1 MPDIFRRTT
10 NTLPKVSGPNLGRG
24 TRSGRTVIWVLPALA
39 TLAVT
44 GWWWQTPKRSDAE
57 SGTVKND
64 DSIGNQ
70 RLDAVAT
77 DNRAETMLK
86 PTAPVW
92 AVSNV
97 KSKEIQTIK
106 DDSKLSSKAS
116 KKLSEI
122 QQALEGDWTG
132 YYQGHRKL
140 SVRADGTATMVAE
153 PEGLAATLL
162 APKLTFDVLWTVN
175 GENLEFETLSGVP
188 KEKVQIIVQMYGRK
202 RSHKILGLQ
211 AAKLELLDEDG
222 VTEYV
227 WNRVKTESPKRGEK

>member
-10 NTLPKVSGPNLGRG
+10 NPLPKVSGPNPRRG
-24 TRSGRTVIWVLPALA
+24 TRSGRTVIWILPTLT

-44 GWWWQTPKRSDAE
+44 GWWWQSPKKTDAE
-57 SGTVKND
+57 SRVVEIDVPEGKGQVEALSAKSVSPTILKSVMPVK
-64 DSIGNQ
+64 
-70 RLDAVAT
+70 VAKGASPKT
-77 DNRAETMLK
+77 MQAGAE
-86 PTAPVW
+86 
-92 AVSNV
+92 VSPA
-97 KSKEIQTIK
+97 I
-106 DDSKLSSKAS
+106 S
-116 KKLSEI
+116 KKSLDEI

-140 SVRADGTATMVAE
+140 SVRADGTATMVVE

-227 WNRVKTESPKRGEK
+227 WNRVKTESPKRGMK

>member
-10 NTLPKVSGPNLGRG
+10 NPLPKVSGPNPRRG
-24 TRSGRTVIWVLPALA
+24 TRSGRTVIWILPTLT

-44 GWWWQTPKRSDAE
+44 GWWWQSPKKTDAE
-57 SGTVKND
+57 SRVVEIDVPEGKGQVEALSARSVSPRILKAATPVTAAKIARPHTIQAGGD
-64 DSIGNQ
+64 DSPF
-70 RLDAVAT
+70 T
-77 DNRAETMLK
+77 LK
-86 PTAPVW
+86 SLA
-92 AVSNV
+92 
-97 KSKEIQTIK
+97 
-106 DDSKLSSKAS
+106 
-116 KKLSEI
+116 EI
-122 QQALEGDWTG
+122 QQALRGDWTG

-140 SVRADGTATMVAE
+140 SVRADGTATMVVE

-227 WNRVKTESPKRGEK
+227 WNRVKTESPKRGMK